1 MGNEFGRINLACVG
15 SYIVPNG
22 PSYPQTLGP
31 NQVCTL
37 KGAQPG
43 NPEVSGQDYISASFR
58 YSSSDVWRNF
68 GFLVR
73 RSCMKPFTAKI
84 ES

>member
-1 MGNEFGRINLACVG
+1 MGNEFGRIDLACVG
-15 SYIVPNG
+15 AYIVPNG

-37 KGAQPG
+37 RGAEPG
-43 NPEVSGQDYISASFR
+43 NPVVSGSAYIEQGYR
-58 YSSSDVWRNF
+58 YHPSDVWRNF

-73 RSCMKPFTAKI
+73 RLDLSLPGRQG
-84 ES
+84 S